1 MRNLRKKGNLGR
13 ASGLAGF
20 FGGETSRDRGSY
32 QTLGNS
38 LISYASNIPIR
49 NRQEFEK
56 LAGHI
61 GDPNITDEESMG
73 ILDAL
78 ERIIQG
84 SLNQYEIPEEGQRSS
99 QRRSDNQK
107 KQSLEDIFG

>member
-1 MRNLRKKGNLGR
+1 M
-13 ASGLAGF
+13 
-20 FGGETSRDRGSY
+20 FGGETAKHRGEY

-61 GDPNITDEESMG
+61 GDPNITDAEAEG
-73 ILDAL
+73 ILDGL
-78 ERIIQG
+78 ERIINNSLSGYQQKG
-84 SLNQYEIPEEGQRSS
+84 SPSENTKNQRT
-99 QRRSDNQK
+99 
-107 KQSLEDIFG
+107 SLQDIFE